1 MILCDVL
8 NSMQCEV
15 TIEDVY
21 DILCSELDTNDEY
34 MNNRIVTDIMTIIA
48 WLPFIDTIFVWEEQ
62 PHYNKPVIG
71 KTRNAHTDVKLLN
84 KETISFYTGLE
95 SKLQDLIQNRHK

>member
-8 NSMQCEV
+8 NSTQCEA

-21 DILCSELDTNDEY
+21 DIFSSEFDTNDGYE
-34 MNNRIVTDIMTIIA
+34 NNYITANIMTIIA

-71 KTRNAHTDVKLLN
+71 KTRDAHIDVKLLN

-95 SKLQDLIQNRHK
+95 NELQDLIQNRHK

>member
-8 NSMQCEV
+8 NSTQCEA

-21 DILCSELDTNDEY
+21 DILCSELDTNDEH

-48 WLPFIDTIFVWEEQ
+48 WLPFIDTIFV
-62 PHYNKPVIG
+62 
-71 KTRNAHTDVKLLN
+71 
-84 KETISFYTGLE
+84 
-95 SKLQDLIQNRHK
+95 